1 MLGFCFCFDSVLRL
15 IHKGCRLILVEMLS
29 LRTSVMAPLLAQD
42 AAAKA
47 QATLALRLDL
57 PIDTAANITLPVG
70 IPGRPV
76 RPTLVAPKAIKKTSP
91 KTLEGRAALLH
102 ALAHIEFNAIDLALD
117 IVWRFSGMPAQFYRD
132 WVRIAQEEARHFTL
146 LRDHLLSLGFDY
158 GDFDA
163 HNTLWEMA
171 EKTKDDVLARV
182 ALVPRTLEAR
192 GLDASPAVRN
202 KLISVGDKKAGDILA
217 VILKDEIGHVAAGNH
232 WYRWICRQRHLDPL
246 STYAELI
253 ATYDAPKL
261 LPPFNLDARRL
272 AGFEEAELQ
281 QLAG

>member
-1 MLGFCFCFDSVLRL
+1 M
-15 IHKGCRLILVEMLS
+15 IS
-29 LRTSVMAPLLAQD
+29 LRTSVLLPLLAQD
-42 AAAKA
+42 AATKA
-47 QATLALRLDL
+47 QATLALNLDL
-57 PIDTAANITLPVG
+57 PIDTAAHITPPMG
-70 IPGRPV
+70 IPGRPAKPV
-76 RPTLVAPKAIKKTSP
+76 LVAPKAIKKTALT
-91 KTLEGRAALLH
+91 TLEGRAALLH

-117 IVWRFSGMPAQFYRD
+117 IVWRFAGLPAQFYRD

-146 LRDHLLSLGFDY
+146 LRDHLRSLGFDY

-171 EKTKDDVLARV
+171 EKTRDDVLARV

-202 KLISVGDKKAGDILA
+202 KLISVGDRKAGEILA
-217 VILKDEIGHVAAGNH
+217 IILQDEIGHVAAGNH
-232 WYRWICRQRHLDPL
+232 WYRWICRQRQLDPV
-246 STYAELI
+246 STYAGLV
-253 ATYDAPKL
+253 AHYDAPKL